1 MHIDFIQGTSAND
14 SKVVPRFIRN
24 LFAII
29 KQEKKQVSWFISMD
43 AAVVMHRITHK
54 SKEKFVNDLTTVKLA
69 RFCANQNEYYNKYA
83 VTQFDD
89 NESML
94 E

>member
-1 MHIDFIQGTSAND
+1 
-14 SKVVPRFIRN
+14 
-24 LFAII
+24 
-29 KQEKKQVSWFISMD
+29 MD